1 MEAGWKITP
10 LKIILDDL
18 RGVRGSGTKKISK
31 FQSGFLGIFWPE
43 MNIEAR
49 ITPKKR
55 ILDHP
60 WPYKVAHQ

>member
-1 MEAGWKITP
+1 MQN
-10 LKIILDDL
+10 
-18 RGVRGSGTKKISK
+18 GVLLSRLENHFGPSQDEWEVSGTKKCQK
-31 FQSGFLGIFWPE
+31 FHRGFLGIFWPE

-60 WPYKVAHQ
+60 